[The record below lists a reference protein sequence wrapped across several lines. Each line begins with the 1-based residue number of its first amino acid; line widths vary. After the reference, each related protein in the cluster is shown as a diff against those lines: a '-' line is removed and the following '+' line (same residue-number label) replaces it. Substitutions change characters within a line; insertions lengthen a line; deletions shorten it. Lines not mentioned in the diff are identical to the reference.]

1 MDLGGVLI
9 LVLEQPRLKE
19 WIAATRGVSMAY
31 SRSKAWYMV
40 VRKLERVT
48 EKNANTDADEGG
60 CKLQTIMGMAT
71 TRTQYQC
78 AFADTTK
85 YLARFPLNALN
96 AAPPQYPK
104 SNSFIES

>member
-1 MDLGGVLI
+1 MGQGGVLI

-48 EKNANTDADEGG
+48 EKNANTDAVVNFRLSWHGNG
-60 CKLQTIMGMAT
+60 TYSIPVCLCRHNKVFSQIPTKRSKRRSSAIPKIKLVH
-71 TRTQYQC
+71 
-78 AFADTTK
+78 
-85 YLARFPLNALN
+85 
-96 AAPPQYPK
+96 
-104 SNSFIES
+104 

>member
-60 CKLQTIMGMAT
+60 CKLQTIMAWQRHVLNT
-71 TRTQYQC
+71 SVPLPTQQ
-78 AFADTTK
+78 
-85 YLARFPLNALN
+85 
-96 AAPPQYPK
+96 
-104 SNSFIES
+104 SI